1 MRRVLKGLKVLELST
16 MITGP
21 LAGMLLAD
29 LGADVIKVE
38 RPEGGDPLRNY
49 GGGKYGPNFCAYNR
63 NKRSIVLD
71 LRSEPGLRAVREL
84 VRRSDVLLDNFRPG
98 VMARLGFTQEHL
110 DELNPKLIWCSI
122 TGFGDGGPYVDK
134 PAYDAVAQALSGMTG
149 LFVDADDPKIAGPTL
164 ADNAAGIFACYG
176 IMAALIDRSGAQ
188 SARRIEVN
196 MLDAA
201 LAFMPDPFHYFGQ
214 LGIVSDP
221 YVRARI
227 SQSYAFRCRNG
238 RMVCIHLSSQQKFW
252 LGFLRAVQREDL
264 QSDSRF
270 VTREARVERY
280 QELVAELKDVFL
292 TRTVEEWVTR
302 LSHEDVPCAPAY
314 QIDEVFA
321 DPQVRHLDSFVDLIH
336 PVHGAVRSVR
346 RPVWINGSRDDQPM
360 VPPPVLGEHGDE
372 ILSEIGLARVGET
385 PAELA

>member
-1 MRRVLKGLKVLELST
+1 MRRMLKGVKVLELST

-71 LRSEPGLRAVREL
+71 LRSEAGLLAVREL

-98 VMARLGFTQEHL
+98 VMARLGFTQEKL
-110 DELNPKLIWCSI
+110 DELNPRLIWCSI
-122 TGFGDGGPYVDK
+122 TGFGSAGPYVDK

-149 LFVDADDPKIAGPTL
+149 LFVDADDPKITGPTL
-164 ADNAAGIFACYG
+164 ADNAAGMFACYG
-176 IMAALIDRSGAQ
+176 IMAALIDSSGSKFAK
-188 SARRIEVN
+188 RIEVN

-227 SQSYAFRCRNG
+227 SQSYAFQCRDK
-238 RMVCIHLSSQQKFW
+238 RMVCVHLSSQQKFW
-252 LGFLRAVQREDL
+252 LGFLRAVGRKDL
-264 QSDSRF
+264 QSDPRF
-270 VTREARVERY
+270 ATREARIENY
-280 QELVAELKDVFL
+280 QQLVAELKDVFL
-292 TRTVEEWVTR
+292 TRVVEEWVMR
-302 LSHEDVPCAPAY
+302 LSREDVPCAPAY
-314 QIDEVFA
+314 QIDEVFE
-321 DPQVRHLDSFVDLIH
+321 DPQVKYLDSFVDLLH

-360 VPPPVLGEHGDE
+360 SPPPVLGEHGDE
-372 ILSEIGLARVGET
+372 ILSEIGLSGASGASAV
-385 PAELA
+385 LA